1 VSESK
6 SRYQSR
12 PGLMQ
17 TSGKL
22 ASIEGRT
29 GLRVRQERRVAQS
42 CTIKADHDHGI
53 WLLEDSG
60 ARNLDRCNG
69 VPWPTPASRKADAD
83 A

>member
-1 VSESK
+1 MSESK

-12 PGLMQ
+12 PGVMD
-17 TSGKL
+17 TTGRL
-22 ASIEGRT
+22 APIEGRT

-42 CTIKADHDHGI
+42 CTVQADHDHGI
-53 WLLEDSG
+53 WLEDSG
-60 ARNLDRCNG
+60 ARNLERCNG